1 MTPLRDVKSMVVFQE
16 ASMKLFSVKRVF
28 LAAVVFTFGTL
39 GSVEWSKT
47 DDPSVGFI
55 RGDFTV
61 TTSTASAGETGG
73 LVRRA
78 SCVLVRFYVAKYSA
92 PAAEAWARSKGATD
106 ADIQTARRC
115 ISPQQTAQIGH
126 AADRAF

>member
-1 MTPLRDVKSMVVFQE
+1 M
-16 ASMKLFSVKRVF
+16 
-28 LAAVVFTFGTL
+28 
-39 GSVEWSKT
+39 
-47 DDPSVGFI
+47 GFI

-92 PAAEAWARSKGATD
+92 PAAEAWARSKGASALIFCLNKLYRSATWRIAAFD
-106 ADIQTARRC
+106 PALAL
-115 ISPQQTAQIGH
+115 PEAQS
-126 AADRAF
+126 ALEL